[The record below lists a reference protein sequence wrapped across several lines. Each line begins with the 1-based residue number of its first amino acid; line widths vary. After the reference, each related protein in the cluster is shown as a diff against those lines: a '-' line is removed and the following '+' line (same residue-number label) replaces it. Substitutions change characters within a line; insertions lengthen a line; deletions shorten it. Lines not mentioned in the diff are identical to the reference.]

1 MKLHRTFYCQNFYF
15 CNFINLVH
23 MADCD
28 SSSASADNESLV
40 TRLNFTAKSVLVYS
54 INAAYE
60 SQPVKSRLDWK
71 HVTVP
76 SEADTFI
83 SNDQEKAGDVNEASS
98 NSAIRESRS
107 LKWNLRSSC
116 YESCSR
122 QRSFTWNEVIA
133 SNAYH
138 LQSRPSE
145 MNSPKQ
151 QKAGNAIS
159 SGAFSKLP
167 KLHLKIRR
175 KPVIQQSEVDS
186 RICNVINSF
195 DDDQQAATATFAN
208 TTHADVENLTVEN
221 ESRRKLRWKL
231 RSATRREDVSS
242 KPELQ
247 RCDNANLSDCAT
259 MSCNDP
265 FDQPLCKECF
275 LSSYGNEQLDN
286 DWMNAEVNYCDFPTS
301 LGEQRNQINRN
312 TNQLEIAIE
321 DYEDNFA
328 DTFKNLPALH
338 TPNPALSEPDV
349 NDFEL
354 AEEETYQAF
363 IANLRLLT
371 QSENAVDGDK
381 DTNAP
386 IQREEEKELHE
397 DGNASSLPVEMFNTV
412 DNTDVLFN
420 ESSSNDT
427 VVENVQIVNETVNC
441 REEVEVVAQSAAC
454 SEAKKAKRTT
464 RCRKAK
470 PCTAADKATGS
481 KRKYCKRS
489 DRSTGEVATTSTTG
503 NNCYSQMLVT
513 LQPQQQQQPYQFVIQ
528 QNNQILNQILLV
540 PVVVQNSAPMVVQQ
554 PSTNSNSNSNANA
567 QQVKYLDDNIIDQM
581 ESGFCRRKPRLI
593 LKRRPEAM
601 QPRNVHHKNDVTTQ
615 PAVSSLVTLSAAV
628 VVVVVVG
635 GHLHFQ
641 LQQTSFSVFAFHFT
655 TRLLFSHSSFRR
667 LTKKNEPRG
676 VQLCKANDVV
686 ALDWPNGGAI
696 STQPHQR
703 QAQLPVYRLPCPR
716 LGGAAQ
722 STDQQT
728 FTIKERHILGIHGL
742 LPPNVLTA
750 EQQVQRILKNLD
762 NESSDLRRYV
772 ALNDLQ
778 DRNEKLFYR
787 VLCENVE
794 KYMPIVYTPTVG
806 LACQKFGLIFRR
818 PKGIFISIQDDSVER
833 IYNILA
839 AWPEKDI
846 RAICVTDG
854 ERILGL
860 GDLGAY
866 GMGIPVGKL
875 SLYVALAGV
884 HPQWCLPV
892 VLDVGTDNE
901 EIKKDPFYIGMKH
914 ERIRDERYDRLVD
927 NFLRA
932 AVERF
937 GPTCLIQFE
946 DFANQNAFRFLD
958 KYKKAYCT
966 FNDDIQGTASVA
978 VAGLISAAKMTK
990 KSLKDH
996 RVLFYGA
1003 GEAAVGIAKLTCL
1016 AMSNEG
1022 IPFEEAKKN
1031 IWMVDSK
1038 GLIVKGR
1045 SHLNEHKLEFAQDHA
1060 EVQSLEDII
1069 NKVKPTAIIGAA
1081 TITGAFNETILR
1093 TMAKLNDRPIIFA
1106 LSNPTS
1112 KSECTAEQAYKF
1124 TDGRAIFASGSP
1136 FDKVEYG
1143 GKVFCPGQG
1152 NNSYIFPGVALG
1164 AICSMARHIPDEVF
1178 LIAAQV
1184 LSNLVTEKHMEE
1196 GRVYP
1201 PLNVVREIS
1210 VKIAAAVAEQ
1220 CYKSGEAACFPKPD
1234 DMEAFIR
1241 SKVYS
1246 YEYDSYVP
1254 DMYEFEH

>member
-1 MKLHRTFYCQNFYF
+1 
-15 CNFINLVH
+15 LVH
-23 MADCD
+23 MAGCD

-76 SEADTFI
+76 LEADTFI

-98 NSAIRESRS
+98 NSAIREPRS

-116 YESCSR
+116 YKSCSR

-186 RICNVINSF
+186 RICNAINSY
-195 DDDQQAATATFAN
+195 DDDEQAATATFAN
-208 TTHADVENLTVEN
+208 TKHADVENLTVEN

-259 MSCNDP
+259 MSYNDP

-275 LSSYGNEQLDN
+275 LSSYGNEQLDS
-286 DWMNAEVNYCDFPTS
+286 DWMNAEENYCDFPTS
-301 LGEQRNQINRN
+301 LGEQPNQINRN

-371 QSENAVDGDK
+371 QSENAVDRDK

-386 IQREEEKELHE
+386 IQREKEKELHE

-420 ESSSNDT
+420 ESDVSFCSSNDT

-441 REEVEVVAQSAAC
+441 REEEEVEVVAQSAAC

-503 NNCYSQMLVT
+503 NHCYSQMLVA
-513 LQPQQQQQPYQFVIQ
+513 LQPQQQQQQPYQFVIQ

-554 PSTNSNSNSNANA
+554 PSTNSNSNANA
-567 QQVKYLDDNIIDQM
+567 QKVKYLDDNIIDQM
-581 ESGFCRRKPRLI
+581 ESGFCRHKPRLI

-601 QPRNVHHKNDVTTQ
+601 QPRNVHRLRKKM
-615 PAVSSLVTLSAAV
+615 SLVACNYAKLTMLWRWTGRMAAPFQPNRTSV
-628 VVVVVVG
+628 KHNSQYTDCRVRGWEV
-635 GHLHFQ
+635 LH
-641 LQQTSFSVFAFHFT
+641 
-655 TRLLFSHSSFRR
+655 
-667 LTKKNEPRG
+667 NPRTNKG
-676 VQLCKANDVV
+676 IA
-686 ALDWPNGGAI
+686 
-696 STQPHQR
+696 
-703 QAQLPVYRLPCPR
+703 
-716 LGGAAQ
+716 
-722 STDQQT
+722 

-946 DFANQNAFRFLD
+946 DFANQNAFRFMD

-1164 AICSMARHIPDEVF
+1164 VICSMARHIPDEVF

>member
-1 MKLHRTFYCQNFYF
+1 MKLDRTFYCQNFYF

-23 MADCD
+23 MAGCD

-76 SEADTFI
+76 SETDTFK

-98 NSAIRESRS
+98 NSAIREPRN

-116 YESCSR
+116 YESCFR

-159 SGAFSKLP
+159 SGVFSKLP

-286 DWMNAEVNYCDFPTS
+286 DWMDAEVNYCDFPTS
-301 LGEQRNQINRN
+301 LGEQRNQINHN

-363 IANLRLLT
+363 IANLKLLT
-371 QSENAVDGDK
+371 QSENAVDGNK
-381 DTNAP
+381 DTDAP

-397 DGNASSLPVEMFNTV
+397 DGNGSSLPVEMFNF

-441 REEVEVVAQSAAC
+441 REEEEEVEVVAQSAAC

-513 LQPQQQQQPYQFVIQ
+513 LQQQQQPYQFVIQ
-528 QNNQILNQILLV
+528 QNNQVLNQILLV
-540 PVVVQNSAPMVVQQ
+540 PVVVQNSAPVVVQQ
-554 PSTNSNSNSNANA
+554 PITNSNSNASA

-593 LKRRPEAM
+593 LKRRPEAI
-601 QPRNVHHKNDVTTQ
+601 QARNVHR
-615 PAVSSLVTLSAAV
+615 
-628 VVVVVVG
+628 
-635 GHLHFQ
+635 F
-641 LQQTSFSVFAFHFT
+641 QQTSFSAFAFHFT
-655 TRLLFSHSSFRR
+655 ARLLFSHSSFRR

-722 STDQQT
+722 STDQQ
-728 FTIKERHILGIHGL
+728 KRHILGIHGL

-750 EQQVQRILKNLD
+750 EQQMQRILKNLD

-914 ERIRDERYDRLVD
+914 KRIRDERYDRLVD

-932 AVERF
+932 VVERF

-978 VAGLISAAKMTK
+978 VAGLLSAAKMTK

-1143 GKVFCPGQG
+1143 GKVFYPGQG

-1164 AICSMARHIPDEVF
+1164 TICSMARHIPDEVF

-1220 CYKSGEAACFPKPD
+1220 CYESGEAACFPKPE

>member
-1 MKLHRTFYCQNFYF
+1 LKSVLDFV
-15 CNFINLVH
+15 NLVH
-23 MADCD
+23 MAGCD

-98 NSAIRESRS
+98 NSAIREPRS

-116 YESCSR
+116 YKSCSR
-122 QRSFTWNEVIA
+122 QRSFTWNEVFA

-208 TTHADVENLTVEN
+208 TKHADVENLTVEN

-259 MSCNDP
+259 MSYNDP

-275 LSSYGNEQLDN
+275 LSSYGNEQLDS
-286 DWMNAEVNYCDFPTS
+286 DWMNAEENYCDFPTS

-371 QSENAVDGDK
+371 QSENAVDRDK

-386 IQREEEKELHE
+386 IQREKEKELHE

-441 REEVEVVAQSAAC
+441 REEEEVEVVAQSAAC

-503 NNCYSQMLVT
+503 NHCYSQMLVT
-513 LQPQQQQQPYQFVIQ
+513 LQPQQQQQQQQPYQFVIQ

-554 PSTNSNSNSNANA
+554 PSTNLNSNTNA
-567 QQVKYLDDNIIDQM
+567 QKVKYVDDNIIDQM
-581 ESGFCRRKPRLI
+581 ESGFCRHKPRLI

-601 QPRNVHHKNDVTTQ
+601 QPRN
-615 PAVSSLVTLSAAV
+615 
-628 VVVVVVG
+628 
-635 GHLHFQ
+635 
-641 LQQTSFSVFAFHFT
+641 LQQTSFSAFAFHFT

-667 LTKKNEPRG
+667 LTTLWRWTGRMAAPFQPNRTSVKHNSQYTDCRVRGWEVLHNPRTNKG
-676 VQLCKANDVV
+676 IA
-686 ALDWPNGGAI
+686 
-696 STQPHQR
+696 
-703 QAQLPVYRLPCPR
+703 
-716 LGGAAQ
+716 
-722 STDQQT
+722 

-914 ERIRDERYDRLVD
+914 KRIRDERYDRLVD

-946 DFANQNAFRFLD
+946 DFANQNAFRFMD

-1164 AICSMARHIPDEVF
+1164 VICSMARHIPDEVF

>member
-667 LTKKNEPRG
+667 LTMLWRWTGRMAAPFQPNRTSVKHNSQYTDCRVRGWEVLHNPRTNKG
-676 VQLCKANDVV
+676 IA
-686 ALDWPNGGAI
+686 
-696 STQPHQR
+696 
-703 QAQLPVYRLPCPR
+703 
-716 LGGAAQ
+716 
-722 STDQQT
+722 

>member
-1 MKLHRTFYCQNFYF
+1 REWNCTEHFTIQTLILAVYQIICFLTEIC
-15 CNFINLVH
+15 FIFLLILVP
-23 MADCD
+23 MAGCD
-28 SSSASADNESLV
+28 SNNASANNESLV
-40 TRLNFTAKSVLVYS
+40 SRLIFTAKSVSVYS
-54 INAAYE
+54 INVADRSY
-60 SQPVKSRLDWK
+60 QVKSRFDWK
-71 HVTVP
+71 HATVP
-76 SEADTFI
+76 SETD
-83 SNDQEKAGDVNEASS
+83 NQEKAGDVNVASS
-98 NSAIRESRS
+98 NSAIKGRRR
-107 LKWNLRSSC
+107 LKWNLRSSSYSAC
-116 YESCSR
+116 FCQPSI
-122 QRSFTWNEVIA
+122 TWNEVSA
-133 SNAYH
+133 SDVH
-138 LQSRPSE
+138 RLQSRLSGK
-145 MNSPKQ
+145 NLSKQ
-151 QKAGNAIS
+151 QKAGNSIS
-159 SGAFSKLP
+159 SDLFSKLS
-167 KLHLKIRR
+167 KLLLKVHQ
-175 KPVIQQSEVDS
+175 KPVIQQFEATIPV
-186 RICNVINSF
+186 CNGITSF
-195 DDDQQAATATFAN
+195 NDDQQAVTDTFAN
-208 TTHADVENLTVEN
+208 TTHTDVQNLTVEN
-221 ESRRKLRWKL
+221 ERRPKLRWKL
-231 RSATRREDVSS
+231 RSAVRREGFSLP
-242 KPELQ
+242 KLQ
-247 RCDNANLSDCAT
+247 RLNNEKLPNCA
-259 MSCNDP
+259 MMP
-265 FDQPLCKECF
+265 FNFNKPLCRECF
-275 LSSYGNEQLDN
+275 LSLYGNEQLEN
-286 DWMNAEVNYCDFPTS
+286 DWMDAELNYSDFPTS
-301 LGEQRNQINRN
+301 MCERKQNQIYRN
-312 TNQLEIAIE
+312 INQLDIAIE

-328 DTFKNLPALH
+328 DTFKNLPVLH
-338 TPNPALSEPDV
+338 TPNPALSESDV
-349 NDFEL
+349 NDFEF
-354 AEEETYQAF
+354 AEDETYKAF
-363 IANLRLLT
+363 IANLKLLS
-371 QSENAVDGDK
+371 QSENAMNRNK
-381 DTNAP
+381 DINAT
-386 IQREEEKELHE
+386 IQCEEEELHE
-397 DGNASSLPVEMFNTV
+397 DGNASSLSIEMFNF
-412 DNTDVLFN
+412 DNADILIN
-420 ESSSNDT
+420 DSSSNDT
-427 VVENVQIVNETVNC
+427 VVESVPIVNETVNC
-441 REEVEVVAQSAAC
+441 CEEEVVAQPACSAAKQ
-454 SEAKKAKRTT
+454 AKKTT

-470 PCTAADKATGS
+470 SCTAASKATGS

-489 DRSTGEVATTSTTG
+489 DRSTAEVATALTTE
-503 NNCYSQMLVT
+503 NNCYSQMLMK
-513 LQPQQQQQPYQFVIQ
+513 LQQQQQQPSQYVLFI
-528 QNNQILNQILLV
+528 
-540 PVVVQNSAPMVVQQ
+540 PVVVQNSALVVQQ
-554 PSTNSNSNSNANA
+554 CTNSNANA
-567 QQVKYLDDNIIDQM
+567 QQVNYLDDNFIDAM
-581 ESGFCRRKPRLI
+581 DGRFCRRKPRLI
-593 LKRRPEAM
+593 VKKRAEA
-601 QPRNVHHKNDVTTQ
+601 
-615 PAVSSLVTLSAAV
+615 
-628 VVVVVVG
+628 
-635 GHLHFQ
+635 
-641 LQQTSFSVFAFHFT
+641 LQQTSFSTFAFYFT
-655 TRLLFSHSSFRR
+655 SRLLFSDFSFREMTMLCR
-667 LTKKNEPRG
+667 WTGQMVAAFQPNRISIKQISNYTDCRVRGWDVLHNPRTNKG
-676 VQLCKANDVV
+676 IA
-686 ALDWPNGGAI
+686 
-696 STQPHQR
+696 
-703 QAQLPVYRLPCPR
+703 
-716 LGGAAQ
+716 
-722 STDQQT
+722 

-742 LPPNVLTA
+742 LPPNVLTV

-937 GPTCLIQFE
+937 GRTCLIQFE
-946 DFANQNAFRFLD
+946 DFANHNAFRFLD
-958 KYKKAYCT
+958 KYKKSYCT

-978 VAGLISAAKMTK
+978 VAGLLSAAKMTRR
-990 KSLKDH
+990 SLKDH

-1003 GEAAVGIAKLTCL
+1003 GEAAIGIAKLTCL
-1016 AMSNEG
+1016 AMSKEG
-1022 IPFEEAKKN
+1022 IPFDQAKKN

-1038 GLIVKGR
+1038 GLLVKGR
-1045 SHLNEHKLEFAQDHA
+1045 SHMNEHKLEFAQDHR

-1069 NKVKPTAIIGAA
+1069 NEVKPTAIIGAA

-1093 TMAKLNDRPIIFA
+1093 TMAKLNDRPIVFA

-1143 GKVFCPGQG
+1143 GKVFYPGQG

-1164 AICSMARHIPDEVF
+1164 AICSMTRHIPDDVF

-1184 LSNLVTEKHMEE
+1184 LSELVTEKHMEE

-1201 PLNVVREIS
+1201 PLKVVREIS

-1220 CYKSGEAACFPKPD
+1220 CYESGEAACYPKPK

-1241 SKVYS
+1241 SKVYN

-1254 DMYEFEH
+1254 D

>member
-1 MKLHRTFYCQNFYF
+1 LKFVLFFLLILMS
-15 CNFINLVH
+15 
-23 MADCD
+23 MAGRD
-28 SSSASADNESLV
+28 SNNTSANDESLV
-40 TRLNFTAKSVLVYS
+40 SRLIFTAKSVLVFS
-54 INAAYE
+54 INVADR
-60 SQPVKSRLDWK
+60 SHQVKSRLDWK
-71 HVTVP
+71 HASVP

-83 SNDQEKAGDVNEASS
+83 SNNQEKAGDVNVASS
-98 NSAIRESRS
+98 NSAIKEHRR
-107 LKWNLRSSC
+107 LKWNLRSSSYRAC
-116 YESCSR
+116 FR
-122 QRSFTWNEVIA
+122 QTSLTWNEVTA
-133 SNAYH
+133 SNVYR
-138 LQSRPSE
+138 LQSRPSGKNLSKQKNVG
-145 MNSPKQ
+145 NSV
-151 QKAGNAIS
+151 S
-159 SGAFSKLP
+159 SDPFSKLS
-167 KLHLKIRR
+167 KLLLKVHR
-175 KPVIQQSEVDS
+175 KPVIQQSEAGARV
-186 RICNVINSF
+186 CNGITSF
-195 DDDQQAATATFAN
+195 DDDQQAVTDTFAN
-208 TTHADVENLTVEN
+208 TTHADVQNLTVEN
-221 ESRRKLRWKL
+221 ESRPKLRWKL
-231 RSATRREDVSS
+231 RSAARREDVSL
-242 KPELQ
+242 PELQ
-247 RCDNANLSDCAT
+247 RWNNEKLPDCAT
-259 MSCNDP
+259 MPFNIN
-265 FDQPLCKECF
+265 FDQPLCRECF
-275 LSSYGNEQLDN
+275 LSLYGNEQLEN
-286 DWMNAEVNYCDFPTS
+286 DWLDAELNYSDFPTS
-301 LGEQRNQINRN
+301 VCEQERNQINRN
-312 TNQLEIAIE
+312 INQLEIAIE

-338 TPNPALSEPDV
+338 TPNPALSETDV
-349 NDFEL
+349 NDFEFG
-354 AEEETYQAF
+354 EDETYQAF
-363 IANLRLLT
+363 IANLKLLS

-381 DTNAP
+381 DNNVT
-386 IQREEEKELHE
+386 IQCEEELHE
-397 DGNASSLPVEMFNTV
+397 DGNASSLSFEMFNS
-412 DNTDVLFN
+412 DNTDILIN
-420 ESSSNDT
+420 ESDVSFCSSSDT
-427 VVENVQIVNETVNC
+427 VVESVQIVNETVNC
-441 REEVEVVAQSAAC
+441 CEEEVVVQSAC
-454 SEAKKAKRTT
+454 SAAAKQAKRTT

-470 PCTAADKATGS
+470 PCTAANKATGS

-489 DRSTGEVATTSTTG
+489 DRSIAEVATTLTTE
-503 NNCYSQMLVT
+503 NNCYSQMLVK
-513 LQPQQQQQPYQFVIQ
+513 LQEQQQQQQQ
-528 QNNQILNQILLV
+528 QNNEILNQVLFV
-540 PVVVQNSAPMVVQQ
+540 PVVVQSSAPVVQQ
-554 PSTNSNSNSNANA
+554 CTNSNASNA
-567 QQVKYLDDNIIDQM
+567 QQVNYLDDNLMDEI
-581 ESGFCRRKPRLI
+581 EGRFCRRKPRLI
-593 LKRRPEAM
+593 VKRRAEA
-601 QPRNVHHKNDVTTQ
+601 VDDD
-615 PAVSSLVTLSAAV
+615 
-628 VVVVVVG
+628 
-635 GHLHFQ
+635 
-641 LQQTSFSVFAFHFT
+641 
-655 TRLLFSHSSFRR
+655 
-667 LTKKNEPRG
+667 
-676 VQLCKANDVV
+676 DVV
-686 ALDWPNGGAI
+686 PLDRPDGGGI
-696 STQPHQR
+696 STQPHQHK
-703 QAQLPVYRLPCPR
+703 AQFPLYRLPGPR
-716 LGGAAQ
+716 LGCASQ
-722 STDQQT
+722 STDQQSRQFLFISCYKGVFQGGIA

-750 EQQVQRILKNLD
+750 EQQVQRILNNLD
-762 NESSDLRRYV
+762 NESNDLRRYV

-794 KYMPIVYTPTVG
+794 KYMPVVYTPTVG

-914 ERIRDERYDRLVD
+914 GRIRDERYDRLVD

-937 GPTCLIQFE
+937 GQTCLIQFE
-946 DFANQNAFRFLD
+946 DFANHNAFRFLD
-958 KYKKAYCT
+958 KYKKSYCT

-978 VAGLISAAKMTK
+978 VAGLLSAAKMTH

-1003 GEAAVGIAKLTCL
+1003 GEAAIGIAKLTCL
-1016 AMSNEG
+1016 AMSKEG
-1022 IPFEEAKKN
+1022 ISFDEAKKN

-1038 GLIVKGR
+1038 GLLVKGR
-1045 SHLNEHKLEFAQDHA
+1045 SHMNEHKLEFAQDHP
-1060 EVQSLEDII
+1060 EVQSLEDIV

-1093 TMAKLNDRPIIFA
+1093 TMAKLNDRPIVFA

-1143 GKVFCPGQG
+1143 GKVFYPGQG

-1164 AICSMARHIPDEVF
+1164 AICSMTRHIPDDVF

-1184 LSNLVTEKHMEE
+1184 LSDLVTEKHMEE

-1201 PLNVVREIS
+1201 PLKVVREIS

-1220 CYKSGEAACFPKPD
+1220 CYEEGEAACYPKPK

>member
-1 MKLHRTFYCQNFYF
+1 
-15 CNFINLVH
+15 
-23 MADCD
+23 MAGCD

-98 NSAIRESRS
+98 NSAIREPRS

-116 YESCSR
+116 YESCFR

-159 SGAFSKLP
+159 GGVFSKLP

-286 DWMNAEVNYCDFPTS
+286 DWMDAEVNYCDFPTS
-301 LGEQRNQINRN
+301 LGEQRNQINHN

-363 IANLRLLT
+363 IANLKLLT

-397 DGNASSLPVEMFNTV
+397 DGNASSLPVEMFNF

-420 ESSSNDT
+420 ESDVSFCSSNDT

-441 REEVEVVAQSAAC
+441 REEEEEVEVVAQSAAC

-513 LQPQQQQQPYQFVIQ
+513 LQQQQQPYQFVIQ
-528 QNNQILNQILLV
+528 QNNQVLNQILLV

-554 PSTNSNSNSNANA
+554 PIMNSNSNANA

-593 LKRRPEAM
+593 LKRRPEAI
-601 QPRNVHHKNDVTTQ
+601 QPRN
-615 PAVSSLVTLSAAV
+615 
-628 VVVVVVG
+628 
-635 GHLHFQ
+635 F
-641 LQQTSFSVFAFHFT
+641 QQTSFSAFAFHFT
-655 TRLLFSHSSFRR
+655 IRLLFSHSSFRR
-667 LTKKNEPRG
+667 LTMLWRWTGRMAAPFQPNRTSVKHNSQYTDCRVRGWEVLHNPRTNKG
-676 VQLCKANDVV
+676 IA
-686 ALDWPNGGAI
+686 
-696 STQPHQR
+696 
-703 QAQLPVYRLPCPR
+703 
-716 LGGAAQ
+716 
-722 STDQQT
+722 

-750 EQQVQRILKNLD
+750 EQQMQRILKNLD

-914 ERIRDERYDRLVD
+914 KRIRDERYDRLVD

-932 AVERF
+932 VVERF

-978 VAGLISAAKMTK
+978 VAGLLSAAKMTK

-1143 GKVFCPGQG
+1143 GKVFYPGQG

-1164 AICSMARHIPDEVF
+1164 TICSMARHIPDEVF

-1220 CYKSGEAACFPKPD
+1220 CYESGEAACFPKPE

>member
-23 MADCD
+23 MAGCD

-60 SQPVKSRLDWK
+60 SQPVKSRLDRK

-98 NSAIRESRS
+98 NSAIREPRS

-159 SGAFSKLP
+159 SGALSKLP
-167 KLHLKIRR
+167 KLHLKIHR

-195 DDDQQAATATFAN
+195 DDDEQAATATISN

-231 RSATRREDVSS
+231 RSATRRQDVSS

-259 MSCNDP
+259 MSCNDF

-286 DWMNAEVNYCDFPTS
+286 DWMNADVNYCDFPTS

-381 DTNAP
+381 DTNTP

-441 REEVEVVAQSAAC
+441 REEEEVEVVAQSAAC

-489 DRSTGEVATTSTTG
+489 DRSTGEVATTAATTG

-513 LQPQQQQQPYQFVIQ
+513 LQQQQQQQQQPYQFVIQ
-528 QNNQILNQILLV
+528 QNNQVLNQILLV

-554 PSTNSNSNSNANA
+554 PIMNSNSNANA

-593 LKRRPEAM
+593 LKRRPEAIL
-601 QPRNVHHKNDVTTQ
+601 PRNVHRLCLLLLLLLGGIFIFSFNK
-615 PAVSSLVTLSAAV
+615 PASPLSHFISQFGCYFLILHFAGLRKKMSLVACNYAKLTMLWRWTGRMAAPFQPNRTSV
-628 VVVVVVG
+628 KHNSHYTDCRVRGWEV
-635 GHLHFQ
+635 LH
-641 LQQTSFSVFAFHFT
+641 
-655 TRLLFSHSSFRR
+655 
-667 LTKKNEPRG
+667 NPRTNKG
-676 VQLCKANDVV
+676 IA
-686 ALDWPNGGAI
+686 
-696 STQPHQR
+696 
-703 QAQLPVYRLPCPR
+703 
-716 LGGAAQ
+716 
-722 STDQQT
+722 

-750 EQQVQRILKNLD
+750 DQQMQRILKNLD

-914 ERIRDERYDRLVD
+914 KRIRDERYDRLVD

-978 VAGLISAAKMTK
+978 VAGLLSAAKMTK

-996 RVLFYGA
+996 KVLFYGA

-1069 NKVKPTAIIGAA
+1069 NKVKPTAIIVIWMLDFAGAA

-1093 TMAKLNDRPIIFA
+1093 TMAKLNDRPIVFA

-1220 CYKSGEAACFPKPD
+1220 CYESGEAACFPKPD

>member
-1 MKLHRTFYCQNFYF
+1 LKSVLDFV
-15 CNFINLVH
+15 NLVH
-23 MADCD
+23 MAGCD

-98 NSAIRESRS
+98 NSAIREPRS

-116 YESCSR
+116 YKSCSR
-122 QRSFTWNEVIA
+122 QRSFTWNEVFA

-208 TTHADVENLTVEN
+208 TKHADVENLTVEN

-259 MSCNDP
+259 MSYNDP

-275 LSSYGNEQLDN
+275 LSSYGNEQLDS
-286 DWMNAEVNYCDFPTS
+286 DWMNAEENYCDFPTS

-371 QSENAVDGDK
+371 QSENAVDRDK

-386 IQREEEKELHE
+386 IQREKEKELHE

-441 REEVEVVAQSAAC
+441 REEEEVEVVAQSAAC

-503 NNCYSQMLVT
+503 NHCYSQMLVT
-513 LQPQQQQQPYQFVIQ
+513 LQPQQQQQQQQPYQFVIQ

-554 PSTNSNSNSNANA
+554 PSTNLNSNTNA
-567 QQVKYLDDNIIDQM
+567 QKVKYVDDNIIDQM
-581 ESGFCRRKPRLI
+581 ESGFCRHKPRLI

-601 QPRNVHHKNDVTTQ
+601 QPRN
-615 PAVSSLVTLSAAV
+615 
-628 VVVVVVG
+628 
-635 GHLHFQ
+635 
-641 LQQTSFSVFAFHFT
+641 LQQTSFSAFAFHFT

-667 LTKKNEPRG
+667 LTTLWRWTGRMAAPFQPNRTSVKHNSQYTDCRVRGWEVLHNPRTNKG
-676 VQLCKANDVV
+676 IA
-686 ALDWPNGGAI
+686 
-696 STQPHQR
+696 
-703 QAQLPVYRLPCPR
+703 
-716 LGGAAQ
+716 
-722 STDQQT
+722 

-914 ERIRDERYDRLVD
+914 KRIRDERYDRLVD

-946 DFANQNAFRFLD
+946 DFANQNAFRFMD

-1031 IWMVDSK
+1031 IWM
-1038 GLIVKGR
+1038 GR

-1069 NKVKPTAIIGAA
+1069 NKVKPTAIIVIWILDFAGAA

-1164 AICSMARHIPDEVF
+1164 VICSMARHIPDEVF

>member
-1 MKLHRTFYCQNFYF
+1 LKSVLDFV
-15 CNFINLVH
+15 NLVH
-23 MADCD
+23 MAGCD

-98 NSAIRESRS
+98 NSAIREPRS

-116 YESCSR
+116 YKSCSR
-122 QRSFTWNEVIA
+122 QRSFTWNEVFA

-208 TTHADVENLTVEN
+208 TKHADVENLTVEN

-259 MSCNDP
+259 MSYNDP

-275 LSSYGNEQLDN
+275 LSSYGNEQLDS
-286 DWMNAEVNYCDFPTS
+286 DWMNAEENYCDFPTS

-371 QSENAVDGDK
+371 QSENAVDRDK

-386 IQREEEKELHE
+386 IQREKEKELHE

-441 REEVEVVAQSAAC
+441 REEEEVEVVAQSAAC

-503 NNCYSQMLVT
+503 NHCYSQMLVT
-513 LQPQQQQQPYQFVIQ
+513 LQPQQQQQQQQPYQFVIQ

-554 PSTNSNSNSNANA
+554 PSTNLNSNTNA
-567 QQVKYLDDNIIDQM
+567 QKVKYVDDNIIDQM
-581 ESGFCRRKPRLI
+581 ESGFCRHKPRLI

-601 QPRNVHHKNDVTTQ
+601 QPRN
-615 PAVSSLVTLSAAV
+615 
-628 VVVVVVG
+628 
-635 GHLHFQ
+635 
-641 LQQTSFSVFAFHFT
+641 LQQTSFSAFAFHFT

-667 LTKKNEPRG
+667 LTTLWRWTGRMAAPFQPNRTSVKHNSQYTDCRVRGWEVLHNPRTNKG
-676 VQLCKANDVV
+676 IA
-686 ALDWPNGGAI
+686 
-696 STQPHQR
+696 
-703 QAQLPVYRLPCPR
+703 
-716 LGGAAQ
+716 
-722 STDQQT
+722 

-914 ERIRDERYDRLVD
+914 KRIRDERYDRLVD

-946 DFANQNAFRFLD
+946 DFANQNAFRFMD

-1069 NKVKPTAIIGAA
+1069 NKVKPTAIIVIWILDFAGAA

-1143 GKVFCPGQG
+1143 GK
-1152 NNSYIFPGVALG
+1152 
-1164 AICSMARHIPDEVF
+1164 
-1178 LIAAQV
+1178 V

>member
-23 MADCD
+23 MAGCD

-60 SQPVKSRLDWK
+60 SQPVKSRLDRK

-98 NSAIRESRS
+98 NSAIREPRS

-159 SGAFSKLP
+159 SGALSKLP
-167 KLHLKIRR
+167 KLHLKIHR

-195 DDDQQAATATFAN
+195 DDDEQAATATISN

-231 RSATRREDVSS
+231 RSATRRQDVSS

-259 MSCNDP
+259 MSCNDF

-286 DWMNAEVNYCDFPTS
+286 DWMNADVNYCDFPTS

-381 DTNAP
+381 DTNTP

-441 REEVEVVAQSAAC
+441 REEEEVEVVAQSAAC

-489 DRSTGEVATTSTTG
+489 DRSTGEVATTAATTG

-513 LQPQQQQQPYQFVIQ
+513 LQQQQQQQQQPYQFVIQ
-528 QNNQILNQILLV
+528 QNNQVLNQILLV

-554 PSTNSNSNSNANA
+554 PIMNSNSNANA

-593 LKRRPEAM
+593 LKRRPEAIL
-601 QPRNVHHKNDVTTQ
+601 PRNVHR
-615 PAVSSLVTLSAAV
+615 
-628 VVVVVVG
+628 
-635 GHLHFQ
+635 F
-641 LQQTSFSVFAFHFT
+641 QQTSFSAFAFHFT
-655 TRLLFSHSSFRR
+655 IRLLFSHSSFRR

-703 QAQLPVYRLPCPR
+703 QAQLPLYRLPCPR

-722 STDQQT
+722 STDQQSRQFSILFQRLFRGGIA

-750 EQQVQRILKNLD
+750 DQQMQRILKNLD

-914 ERIRDERYDRLVD
+914 KRIRDERYDRLVD

-978 VAGLISAAKMTK
+978 VAGLLSAAKMTK

-996 RVLFYGA
+996 KVLFYGA

-1069 NKVKPTAIIGAA
+1069 NKVKPTAIIVIWMLDFAGAA

-1093 TMAKLNDRPIIFA
+1093 TMAKLNDRPIVFA

-1220 CYKSGEAACFPKPD
+1220 CYESGEAACFPKPD

>member
-1 MKLHRTFYCQNFYF
+1 
-15 CNFINLVH
+15 LVH
-23 MADCD
+23 MAGCD

-98 NSAIRESRS
+98 NSAIREPRS

-151 QKAGNAIS
+151 LKAGNAIS

-175 KPVIQQSEVDS
+175 KPVIEQSEVDS

-208 TTHADVENLTVEN
+208 TKHADVENLTVEN

-259 MSCNDP
+259 MSYNDP

-286 DWMNAEVNYCDFPTS
+286 DWMNAEENYCDFPTS

-381 DTNAP
+381 DTNVP

-441 REEVEVVAQSAAC
+441 REEEEVEVVAQSAAC

-489 DRSTGEVATTSTTG
+489 DRSTGKVATTSTTG

-513 LQPQQQQQPYQFVIQ
+513 LQSQQQQPYQFVIQ

-554 PSTNSNSNSNANA
+554 PSTNSNSNANA
-567 QQVKYLDDNIIDQM
+567 QKVKYLDDNIIDQM
-581 ESGFCRRKPRLI
+581 ESGFCRHKPRLI

-601 QPRNVHHKNDVTTQ
+601 QPRN
-615 PAVSSLVTLSAAV
+615 
-628 VVVVVVG
+628 
-635 GHLHFQ
+635 
-641 LQQTSFSVFAFHFT
+641 LQQTSFSAFAFHFT

-667 LTKKNEPRG
+667 LTMLWRWTGRMAAPFQPNRTSVKHNFQYTDCRVRGWEVLHNPRTNKG
-676 VQLCKANDVV
+676 IA
-686 ALDWPNGGAI
+686 
-696 STQPHQR
+696 
-703 QAQLPVYRLPCPR
+703 
-716 LGGAAQ
+716 
-722 STDQQT
+722 

-946 DFANQNAFRFLD
+946 DFANQNAFRFMD

-1164 AICSMARHIPDEVF
+1164 VICSMARHIPDEVF

-1254 DMYEFEH
+1254 DIMSRLKDAPTELWEYTAPTMRLFHAFPLY